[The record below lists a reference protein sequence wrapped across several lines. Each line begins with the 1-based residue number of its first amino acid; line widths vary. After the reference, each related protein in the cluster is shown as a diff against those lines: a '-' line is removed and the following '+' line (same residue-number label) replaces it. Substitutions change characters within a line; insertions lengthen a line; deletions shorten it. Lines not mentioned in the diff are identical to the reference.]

1 MPTIGTDPLLADRI
15 FDLLKREIISSRQK
29 PGQPFNETVMAK
41 RFKASRTPIRE
52 ACGRLSK
59 EGLLV
64 SIPNKGYL
72 VAPITIKD
80 VLDIYQLRHIVEP
93 LCAETAAIELDGNN
107 LAELEDIVRVENG
120 RQGNSYTVA
129 LIEMNHDF
137 HGRLAQTTKN
147 DRIVDLVDSLLLA
160 CARLDYMLMDLY
172 PTKWIDHSE
181 ILSSL
186 KAHDRGAARQAMSR
200 HIQLTQEQMSKIF
213 SGEGLSL
220 PNTPQKEEPPRVTA
234 LSEN

>member
-1 MPTIGTDPLLADRI
+1 
-15 FDLLKREIISSRQK
+15 
-29 PGQPFNETVMAK
+29 
-41 RFKASRTPIRE
+41 
-52 ACGRLSK
+52 
-59 EGLLV
+59 
-64 SIPNKGYL
+64 
-72 VAPITIKD
+72 
-80 VLDIYQLRHIVEP
+80 
-93 LCAETAAIELDGNN
+93 
-107 LAELEDIVRVENG
+107 
-120 RQGNSYTVA
+120 
-129 LIEMNHDF
+129 MNHDF